1 MSQSTVYDPD
11 MYEDIAASLTVGTDG
26 SKSDAEADRAIT
38 LEPEVSKPS
47 HAEAVKHDFGL
58 GAENPVVEE
67 RRREETTA
75 DGSAQSPAAGMAE
88 KLAAGHGS
96 RRSPQETTASS
107 LHRLS
112 ETDAFEGL
120 SRKLADQEA
129 RMGRFEE
136 ENSHIKYL
144 LWNMGD
150 WLVDLG
156 DHLKETGKTLKREA
170 GRREGDEDKEAATGK
185 KRKKTH
191 SA

>member
-1 MSQSTVYDPD
+1 MEVDAHLKRRLHHLCIDCLVCSQNGLNH
-11 MYEDIAASLTVGTDG
+11 SLLC
-26 SKSDAEADRAIT
+26 E
-38 LEPEVSKPS
+38 
-47 HAEAVKHDFGL
+47 
-58 GAENPVVEE
+58 
-67 RRREETTA
+67 
-75 DGSAQSPAAGMAE
+75 
-88 KLAAGHGS
+88 
-96 RRSPQETTASS
+96 
-107 LHRLS
+107 